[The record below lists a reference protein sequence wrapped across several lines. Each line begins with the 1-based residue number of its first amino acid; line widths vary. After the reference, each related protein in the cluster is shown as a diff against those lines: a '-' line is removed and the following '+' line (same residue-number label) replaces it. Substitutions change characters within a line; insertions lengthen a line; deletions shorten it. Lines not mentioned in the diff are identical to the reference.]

1 MNIYLLTQFCLEE
14 AAAIC
19 APPNTLHTTC
29 GAVHLMVPSMAD
41 AQRCCS
47 QFAKFV
53 GFFLAFS
60 LASLETQSQTP
71 DARQGFRNVS
81 V

>member
-29 GAVHLMVPSMAD
+29 GAVHLMVPCMAD

-53 GFFLAFS
+53 GFFPCLF
-60 LASLETQSQTP
+60 LSQPRNTVP
-71 DARQGFRNVS
+71 DPRC
-81 V
+81 